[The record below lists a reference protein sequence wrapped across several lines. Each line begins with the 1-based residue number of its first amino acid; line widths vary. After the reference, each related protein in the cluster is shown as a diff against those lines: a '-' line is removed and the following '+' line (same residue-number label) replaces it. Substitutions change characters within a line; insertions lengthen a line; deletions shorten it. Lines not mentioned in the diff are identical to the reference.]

1 MLDIN
6 SLVKDKCTEL
16 NNNTDIV
23 IPTFKYCGIVD
34 GVPQVNSLY
43 DSCYECSK
51 IFKRVKAIMTNVDD
65 YEKSVNNKNTK
76 AKLLL
81 SEILNIIFKDKD
93 KVLLSLKEEYII
105 SQLMVDTYEVHNEH
119 HNFIHQ
125 FNIDNLT
132 KMLNIIHISI

>member
-1 MLDIN
+1 MLDIYN
-6 SLVKDKCTEL
+6 LVKNKCAEL
-16 NNNTDIV
+16 DNNSTIV

-34 GVPQVNSLY
+34 GVSQNSLY

-51 IFKRVKAIMTNVDD
+51 IFKRVKAIMTNADD
-65 YEKSVNNKNTK
+65 YEKSVINKSNN
-76 AKLLL
+76 AKLML

-93 KVLLSLKEEYII
+93 KILPSFKEEYII
-105 SQLMVDTYEVHNEH
+105 SQLIVDTYEVHNDY

-125 FNIDNLT
+125 FNIDKLV